1 MKTYFVNGQFVPED
15 QAVIPVTDLS
25 VLRGY
30 GICDI
35 MRTYRGKPFFLK
47 EHVYRLE
54 RSALE
59 IGLTLPWSNNEIIQY
74 VLQTLDKN
82 QPVDEVNIRIVITG
96 GSSNDFFTPQ
106 GTPRLIILLTD
117 ITALPDTWYKDGVFV
132 ITHLQERP
140 MPDAKVTSYIPAAMA
155 LKKAAKKNAI
165 EALYTNRNCQ
175 VLEGTTSNLFI
186 FKNDILITPR
196 DHVLKGITRQ
206 AILSLSEPL
215 FKIEEK
221 PVFLEELLSADE
233 VFITGTNKG
242 IVPVVKVDDTTI
254 GSGKP
259 GRNTKQMMTQLEN
272 HTNDFIKSAGQ

>member
-1 MKTYFVNGQFVPED
+1 MNLKSNIRSKEMKN
-15 QAVIPVTDLS
+15 I
-25 VLRGY
+25 
-30 GICDI
+30 
-35 MRTYRGKPFFLK
+35 
-47 EHVYRLE
+47 
-54 RSALE
+54 
-59 IGLTLPWSNNEIIQY
+59 LTKTQIIQY